1 MSRIKS
7 PLKLTLS
14 AGPGHAGIP
23 TPIDELHLAS
33 DAARL
38 IGITTMD
45 FAYLVLLGLGPRMVE
60 FGGMTFCKQSEL
72 RRFIQS
78 TTTSAHMAMPEMAE

>member
-45 FAYLVLLGLGPRMVE
+45 FAYLVLLGLGPRME
-60 FGGMTFCKQSEL
+60 RANQSSITYENNPH
-72 RRFIQS
+72 RRLS
-78 TTTSAHMAMPEMAE
+78 RRSPTARNHL